1 MKAISIISLCLFCSF
16 AFAAERENLL
26 ADFHKENLAVQK
38 ELDSA
43 MTQIELTGAAGNK
56 CDIAQNQLFR
66 ALDYKLR
73 NTAEPKKRLDILN
86 RFHILSRKVQKIY
99 DTPRKDRGSIIGMQ
113 IYSYIANLMQQQI
126 TILLLDDK
134 TEFQW
139 NRLANATL
147 TINDKKVKLNNGI
160 VEYRTVMH
168 NEKITMEIILFPQD
182 TFLYR
187 NRNFAVIKTDIRFAG
202 NDDYS
207 SVYLY
212 ELKNNKLTLKA
223 KCEFPSITKWE
234 LREDIFTFFSG
245 DKKQKI
251 KL

>member
-1 MKAISIISLCLFCSF
+1 MKSISIICLCLFSSF
-16 AFAAERENLL
+16 AFTAERENLL
-26 ADFHKENLAVQK
+26 TDFHKENIAVQK
-38 ELDSA
+38 EWDNA
-43 MTQIELTGAAGNK
+43 MTQNALTGAAGNNWRV
-56 CDIAQNQLFR
+56 AQHQLFR

-73 NTAEPKKRLDILN
+73 NTSELQKRLDILN
-86 RFHILSRKVQKIY
+86 KFHVLSRKVQKIY

-113 IYSYIANLMQQQI
+113 IYSHIAYLMQQQI
-126 TILLLDDK
+126 DILLLDNK
-134 TEFQW
+134 TELQW
-139 NRLANATL
+139 NRLANAEL
-147 TINDKKVKLNNGI
+147 VIDGKEVELKDGI
-160 VEYRTVMH
+160 AEYCTVMYKE
-168 NEKITMEIILFPQD
+168 NVTLEIILFPKD
-182 TFLYR
+182 TFLCR

-234 LREDIFTFFSG
+234 LSEDIFTFFSG